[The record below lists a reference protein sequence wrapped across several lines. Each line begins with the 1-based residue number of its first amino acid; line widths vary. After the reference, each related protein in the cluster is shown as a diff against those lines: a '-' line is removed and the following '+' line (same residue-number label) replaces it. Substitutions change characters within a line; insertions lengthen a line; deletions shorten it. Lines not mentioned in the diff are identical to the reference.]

1 MAGVLI
7 NASFVL
13 TSASNFERLLQPS
26 ATKLRFVVVAGERN
40 IYGSCRD
47 TRQKSQ
53 VHIAVKLFENHRRN
67 LLRNFN
73 ESNSCMH

>member
-26 ATKLRFVVVAGERN
+26 AAKLPIVVVAGERN
-40 IYGSCRD
+40 INGGCRD

-53 VHIAVKLFENHRRN
+53 VHIAVKLFENHRGN
-67 LLRNFN
+67 LLWNFN
-73 ESNSCMH
+73 ESNTSKD